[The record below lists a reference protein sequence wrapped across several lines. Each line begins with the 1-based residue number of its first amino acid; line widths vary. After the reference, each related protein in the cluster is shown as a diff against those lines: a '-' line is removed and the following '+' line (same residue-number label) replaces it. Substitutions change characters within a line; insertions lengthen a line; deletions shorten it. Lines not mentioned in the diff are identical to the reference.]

1 MNTRAGDEGV
11 VNREVTRRN
20 VLQTGLAAGLGFG
33 TMALWETVMPRAA
46 VAAPVYGGHLTI
58 LNAAYPEVWDPH
70 IAGTLFALA
79 AIGPVYNQV
88 VEFNPLNP
96 KEIIGDLAQS
106 WEVTEAGSTYIFHLH
121 DNVKWW
127 DGKDLTAEDVAFSLQ
142 RMIEPG
148 KPRPRTGVLRPYIK
162 AVQAVDLHTV

>member
-1 MNTRAGDEGV
+1 PPFP
-11 VNREVTRRN
+11 TRRSSD
-20 VLQTGLAAGLGFG
+20 L
-33 TMALWETVMPRAA
+33 
-46 VAAPVYGGHLTI
+46 
-58 LNAAYPEVWDPH
+58 
-70 IAGTLFALA
+70 
-79 AIGPVYNQV
+79 
-88 VEFNPLNP
+88 
-96 KEIIGDLAQS
+96 LAQS

-162 AVQAVDLHTV
+162 AVQAVDLHTVQVTLHYASPAFVRFLVVDYM